1 MPYLVDELRAQ
12 ADAAIAAMR
21 EAALA
26 ARAVHAR
33 AELMRHML
41 LTATKMKT
49 LERPAAIAK
58 IVDEWL
64 AAWALD
70 RSWPHVAAMEALAAA
85 FLDHA
90 VAPGE
95 ASDRAVRA
103 ACARLDSVFAG
114 AGLPVADQM
123 AWRSSCA
130 HGWWAQVRPAPAGK
144 GRTDRA
150 WPARPFWEEGC
161 PPHCLG

>member
-1 MPYLVDELRAQ
+1 MPYLVDELRAE

-21 EAALA
+21 EAALK

-33 AELMRHML
+33 AELMRHMM
-41 LTATKMKT
+41 LTAAKMKD
-49 LERPAAIAK
+49 LERAASVRK

-70 RSWPHVAAMEALAAA
+70 RSWPHVTAMEDFSAA

-90 VAPGE
+90 RQPSA
-95 ASDRAVRA
+95 ATDRLVRA
-103 ACARLDSVFAG
+103 ACTALEAAFSG

-123 AWRSSCA
+123 AWRSICA

-144 GRTDRA
+144 GRKDRA
-150 WPARPFWEEGC
+150 WPDRPFWEDGC